1 MKNKN
6 LFIYLTIIAG
16 SALFISCNNSTAKNN
31 ADMAETKQDTLKIT
45 ILQTADIH
53 GQLDPHPELF
63 WEDGKIVFKERGGM
77 AQIKTLF
84 DEERKKNP
92 GNTIIV
98 DGGDLIQG
106 SGYVAHSEGEVMVDV
121 VKNMGYDILIPGN
134 WEVIYGKKRMLD
146 IYEKFETPTI
156 VQNMFHEETNE
167 NLYPSYLVKEING
180 VRLAFVGIN
189 DPDVPI
195 RQNPIFSEGIN
206 FTQVDNS
213 VKELIDKIKVEE
225 EIDVMF
231 LITHIG
237 IYKQVELA
245 NNPIAENV
253 DYILGNDT
261 HERVREMIQGK
272 YAKVTEPGAFGS
284 FVGKLNLYFV
294 GNKLVKDDYELMDV
308 DPEVY
313 AADPQIQAIID
324 KNKAPYKEN
333 LETIV
338 GYTNTPMYR
347 YLTVENPTDNL
358 VTDAARWKTGADI
371 AISNGF
377 RFGNPIVPENGEPAP
392 ITRANLWNL
401 LPVNEPVKTGKAT
414 GKQIKMWLE
423 KEMHNAFAQ
432 NATERF
438 GGWLVRFSG
447 MKVEFKSQN
456 EKNQRIQSIE
466 INGEPLDEEKYYTI
480 SACERPG
487 DPEDVLCRMSGV
499 IDVETKDYTIH
510 EVVEEYLGL
519 HSPITPKL
527 DKRAYCDYLGEK
539 SFSTVP
545 GTDYIFR

>member
-1 MKNKN
+1 MKNSFKYIIP
-6 LFIYLTIIAG
+6 LFGLIALTAWKSPTI
-16 SALFISCNNSTAKNN
+16 LNTKK
-31 ADMAETKQDTLKIT
+31 MASNIQDTLKIT

-53 GQLDPHPELF
+53 GQMDSHPELF
-63 WEDGKIVFKERGGM
+63 WENEEIVFKERGGL

-84 DEERKKNP
+84 DRERAKNP
-92 GNTIIV
+92 GRTVVV

-106 SGYVAHSEGEVMVDV
+106 SGYVAFSEGEVMTDAI
-121 VKNMGYDILIPGN
+121 KNMNYDVLIPGN
-134 WEVIYGKKRMLD
+134 WEVIYGKKRMLE

-156 VQNMFHEETNE
+156 VQNMFHENSNE
-167 NLYPSYLVKEING
+167 NLYPSYLVKEIDG
-180 VRLAFVGIN
+180 VRLGFIGIN

-195 RQNPIFSEGIN
+195 RQNPIFSEGID
-206 FTQVDNS
+206 FSPIDDS
-213 VKELIDKIKVEE
+213 VKNLIDQIKIEE
-225 EIDVMF
+225 KIDVMF

-237 IYKQVELA
+237 IYKQVTLA
-245 NNPIAENV
+245 NSPIAENV

-261 HERVREMIQGK
+261 HERVRELIQGK

-294 GNKLVKDDYELMDV
+294 NNKLVKDDYKLMDV

-313 AADPQIQAIID
+313 PANPEIQAIVD
-324 KNKAPYKEN
+324 KSKAPYKAN

-347 YLTVENPTDNL
+347 YLTVENPMDNL
-358 VTDAARWKTGADI
+358 ITDAARWKTGADI

-377 RFGNPIVPENGEPAP
+377 RFGNPIVPENGKLAP

-401 LPVNEPVKTGKAT
+401 MPVNEPVKTGKAT
-414 GKQIKMWLE
+414 GKQIKLWLE

-432 NATERF
+432 DATERF

-447 MKVEFKSQN
+447 MKVEFHSQN
-456 EKNQRIQSIE
+456 EKNQRIKSVE
-466 INGEPLDEEKYYTI
+466 VNGKPLDENRYYTI

-487 DPEDVLCRMSGV
+487 DPEDVLCRMPNV
-499 IDVETKDYTIH
+499 IDVETKEYTIH
-510 EVVEEYLGL
+510 EVVEEYLKL
-519 HSPITPKL
+519 HSPISPVM

-545 GTDYIFR
+545 GTDYIFK

>member
-1 MKNKN
+1 MKLKKS
-6 LFIYLTIIAG
+6 FKYIIPLIGLVAVLAWK
-16 SALFISCNNSTAKNN
+16 SPSIIEKSEFNSH
-31 ADMAETKQDTLKIT
+31 KQDTLKIT

-53 GQLDPHPELF
+53 GQMDPHPELF
-63 WEDGKIVFKERGGM
+63 WENEEIVFKERGGL

-84 DEERKKNP
+84 DRERAKNP
-92 GNTIIV
+92 GKTFIV

-106 SGYVAHSEGEVMVDV
+106 SGYVAFSEGEVMADV
-121 VKNMGYDILIPGN
+121 IKNMNYDLLVPGN
-134 WEVIYGKKRMLD
+134 WEVIYGKKRMLEV
-146 IYEKFETPTI
+146 YKKFDTPTI
-156 VQNMFHEETNE
+156 VQNMLHEDSNE
-167 NLYPSYLVKEING
+167 NLFPSYMVKEIAG
-180 VRLAFVGIN
+180 IRLGFVGIN
-189 DPDVPI
+189 DPQVPV
-195 RQNPIFSEGIN
+195 RQNPIFSKGIN
-206 FTQVDNS
+206 FTDVDNS
-213 VKELIDKIKVEE
+213 VKTLIDRIKVEE
-225 EIDVMF
+225 KIDVMF

-237 IYKQVELA
+237 IYKQVKLA
-245 NNPIAENV
+245 SSPIAENV

-261 HERVREMIQGK
+261 HERVRKPIQGK

-294 GNKLVKDDYELMDV
+294 DNKLVKDDYELMDV
-308 DPEVY
+308 DPEIY
-313 AADPQIQAIID
+313 PADPKIQAIVD

-347 YLTVENPTDNL
+347 YLTVENPMDNL
-358 VTDAARWKTGADI
+358 ITDAARWKTGADI

-377 RFGNPIVPENGEPAP
+377 RFGNPIVPENGKPAP

-401 LPVNEPVKTGKAT
+401 MPVNEPVKTGKAT
-414 GKQIKMWLE
+414 GKQIKTWLE

-447 MKVEFKSQN
+447 MKVEFHSQN
-456 EKNQRIQSIE
+456 EKNQRIKSVE
-466 INGEPLDEEKYYTI
+466 INGEPIDENRYYTI

-487 DPEDVLCRMSGV
+487 DPEDLLCRMPNV

-510 EVVEEYLGL
+510 EVVEEYLKL
-519 HSPITPKL
+519 HSPISPGM

-545 GTDYIFR
+545 GTDYIFK